1 MDVEH
6 FCLLEV
12 DDQLKLA
19 LNTED
24 SKILDVICK
33 SGCDGPIIYAARN
46 KHTDVETLDTLA
58 RTTKCGRVVESL
70 LFNPNLPLKTRKR
83 LCKKWQK
90 ETF

>member
-6 FCLLEV
+6 FCLLEL

-33 SGCDGPIIYAARN
+33 SGCDEPIVFAARN
-46 KHTDVETLDTLA
+46 KYTDIKTLDTLA
-58 RTTKCGRVVESL
+58 RTTKCRTVVDSL
-70 LFNPNLPLKTRKR
+70 LFNPNLSPKTRES
-83 LCKKWQK
+83 LCKKWQR
-90 ETF
+90 EAS